1 MQNREYKIY
10 LTGIFPAIIDKKP
23 SNSRAS
29 KHGDTGGNMSNA
41 KSVKQ
46 LALGTSVLAGL
57 LGTMLCAQAAPK
69 VDPAKITQM
78 QSKAVCVNPHPDHV
92 DLSKLVVGFS
102 QSESNANPFRA
113 GETKSVRDAAAA
125 FHVKHLIYTN
135 AHSDESR
142 QVADVENMINQGA
155 QALIIAPLD
164 STGLQPAFAQAK
176 AKHIPIVTL
185 DRRTAGGKCAGYI
198 SFLGSNFYYKQG
210 EIDAKELAKAT
221 GGHAIVAEIQGAYG
235 NSVEVA
241 RTKGFDDT
249 LKSYPGMK
257 IVAEQTGNWFTTD
270 AQKAMSQILLAH
282 PNVTAV
288 YAQADTMAFG
298 VITAL
303 RDAGK
308 KPGEVKI
315 VSIDGTKQGVEDI
328 VSGWIYADD
337 ETNPRF
343 GPIAFH
349 ELQNWFDGK
358 PVPQHIVL
366 KDHLYTPANA
376 KAALKNNVPF

>member
-1 MQNREYKIY
+1 MSLLR
-10 LTGIFPAIIDKKP
+10 
-23 SNSRAS
+23 NS
-29 KHGDTGGNMSNA
+29 
-41 KSVKQ
+41 
-46 LALGTSVLAGL
+46 LAFAALAAAFG
-57 LGTMLCAQAAPK
+57 AAPIGHAATT

-78 QSKAVCVNPHPDHV
+78 QSKAVCINPHPTHV

-113 GETKSVRDAAAA
+113 GETKSVREAAKAFDA
-125 FHVKHLIYTN
+125 KHLIYTN

-164 STGLQPAFAQAK
+164 STGLQPAFAQAA

-185 DRRTAGGKCAGYI
+185 DRRTAGTKCTDYL
-198 SFLGSNFYYKQG
+198 SFLGSNFYFKQG
-210 EIDAKELAKAT
+210 EIDARELAKAT
-221 GGHAIVAEIQGAYG
+221 GGHAKVAEIQGAYG

-241 RTKGFDDT
+241 RTKGFAAG
-249 LKSYPGMK
+249 LKAYPGMK

-270 AQKAMSQILLAH
+270 GQKAMSQILLAH
-282 PNVTAV
+282 PDVDAV

-298 VITAL
+298 AITAL

-308 KPGEVKI
+308 KPGQVKI
-315 VSIDGTKQGVEDI
+315 VSIDGTRQAVQDI
-328 VSGWIYADD
+328 ADGWIYADD

-366 KDHLYTPANA
+366 TDHIYTKANA
-376 KAALKNNVPF
+376 AAALKNNVPF